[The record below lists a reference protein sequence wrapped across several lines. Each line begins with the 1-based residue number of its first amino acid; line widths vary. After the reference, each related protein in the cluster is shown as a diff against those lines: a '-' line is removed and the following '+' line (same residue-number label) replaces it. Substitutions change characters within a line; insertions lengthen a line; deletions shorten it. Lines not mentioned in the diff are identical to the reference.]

1 MQPFQG
7 KKLKKP
13 PHRASSQQT
22 DAALSRLQ
30 VLGCRM
36 NQICHVQ
43 RQDRVSIVR
52 GKRISDKTVGSTSEH
67 LKRNIRIMQDCCAE
81 LFQHFS

>member
-7 KKLKKP
+7 KKLKIT
-13 PHRASSQQT
+13 HRASSQQT

-36 NQICHVQ
+36 NLIPDKQLVLLMMFKYSNACWHLLSRLSIAFGTF
-43 RQDRVSIVR
+43 RTRDRR
-52 GKRISDKTVGSTSEH
+52 R
-67 LKRNIRIMQDCCAE
+67 A
-81 LFQHFS
+81 

>member
-7 KKLKKP
+7 KKLKI

-36 NQICHVQ
+36 NQKYGYQKNKVLWTLHNNASPGLRFLKV
-43 RQDRVSIVR
+43 
-52 GKRISDKTVGSTSEH
+52 KTGGVCAKHIPNNRPQLASTPTH
-67 LKRNIRIMQDCCAE
+67 
-81 LFQHFS
+81 